1 MWTVQRVA
9 KERAEYIIEPIV
21 PTPHKE
27 KYMCEIKN
35 MTETTG
41 ITDDR
46 LKQYIFNL
54 NLDDKETAFLL
65 DYADVPTDNALQS
78 ILRVIL
84 GFILAFY
91 CLPVSVPYFILRSTT
106 GFRFEY
112 KKKGAVPLS
121 ELFVLVLLCSI
132 LSTLFYLFFYPLFS
146 SNGEI

>member
-1 MWTVQRVA
+1 MWTVQKVA
-9 KERAEYIIEPIV
+9 KEREKYIIEPIV
-21 PTPHKE
+21 PAPSKE
-27 KYMCEIKN
+27 KYLYEIKN

-41 ITDDR
+41 ITDER

-54 NLDDKETAFLL
+54 NLDDKETAYLL

-91 CLPVSVPYFILRSTT
+91 CLPVSVPYFILSNTT
-106 GFRFEY
+106 GYRLEY
-112 KKKGAVPLS
+112 KKEGAVPLS

-132 LSTLFYLFFYPLFS
+132 FSTLFYIIFYPLFS
-146 SNGEI
+146 SSGDV